1 MDMKSIAKEL
11 HKPARKVYPT
21 RKVIVYDID
30 DIWSCDL
37 VDMIKYSKENEG
49 YKYIL
54 NIIDCFSKYAWSIP
68 LKTKDSKVVLDAF
81 KKVCSE
87 SGRKPLKIWCDQG
100 SEFVNKYF
108 KKWMHENN
116 ITMYHTYSNGKAVI
130 VERFNRTMKTWMW
143 TLFTENDDHKWID
156 LLKDLIKRYN
166 NTFHHTIKMT
176 PTQASKDKNYN
187 KVYEN
192 TFQNFPPENK
202 SKPKF
207 NVGDYVRISLVKN
220 KFEKGYTHNWSK
232 EIFEIVE
239 VKNTV
244 PYTYRIQD
252 SNNEILEGSFYE
264 PELQKTKAKDVY
276 VIEKILKK
284 RTRKGIKEVLVKWK
298 DYDNEYNSWIKESD
312 LN

>member
-11 HKPARKVYPT
+11 HKPALKKYPT

-37 VDMIKYSKENEG
+37 VDMIKYSNENDG

-81 KKVCSE
+81 KKVCKE
-87 SGRKPLKIWCDQG
+87 SGRRPNKIWCDQG

-108 KKWMHENN
+108 KKWMEEKG

-156 LLKDLIKRYN
+156 LLDDLIKKYN
-166 NTFHHTIKMT
+166 NTYHQSIKMT
-176 PTQASKDKNYN
+176 PVQASKDKNFSRAYSN
-187 KVYEN
+187 MYGDELVIKEH
-192 TFQNFPPENK
+192 K
-202 SKPKF
+202 SKFK
-207 NVGDYVRISLVKN
+207 VGDYVRISLVKN

-232 EIFEIVE
+232 EIFEISKVKLTDPITYKIKDEHGE
-239 VKNTV
+239 V
-244 PYTYRIQD
+244 
-252 SNNEILEGSFYE
+252 LEGSFYE
-264 PELQKTKAKDVY
+264 QELQKSQAKDVY
-276 VIEKILKK
+276 VVEKVLKK
-284 RTRKGIKEVLVKWK
+284 RTRKGVKEVLVKWK
-298 DYDNEYNSWIKESD
+298 DYGDEFNSWINEKD